1 MNNPLSLKSSK
12 RFLLLPD
19 FTPEVIEPNMVQ
31 LKNINHDGKAVFS
44 PGYFY
49 SGAAFLSPESRKIVV
64 SLREMAGKCLGGGVL
79 ASRDLEWIGKGMAGE
94 KPGQF
99 FPKKKFFGYEDT
111 PQSFLPSEWALFE
124 YGLWL
129 SPPYGEAL
137 LIKYD
142 DVLAVTQ
149 TLTQGRD
156 KHIQIDGNFGQQ
168 ITEIHGQANATAMD
182 NLLTIVGKAGVPTY
196 A

>member
-1 MNNPLSLKSSK
+1 
-12 RFLLLPD
+12 
-19 FTPEVIEPNMVQ
+19 
-31 LKNINHDGKAVFS
+31 
-44 PGYFY
+44 
-49 SGAAFLSPESRKIVV
+49 
-64 SLREMAGKCLGGGVL
+64 
-79 ASRDLEWIGKGMAGE
+79 
-94 KPGQF
+94 
-99 FPKKKFFGYEDT
+99 
-111 PQSFLPSEWALFE
+111 LFE